1 MEKKDLPTIWAF
13 ASALWGTFKVPDT
26 KQRFDMA
33 MEIWSEM
40 LGEFEL
46 PIIKAAMIE
55 LSKESDFCTL
65 GKLAKQC
72 QTITKLAKGEIV
84 DVDEVLQKIISAVQ
98 TMDKK
103 KAFDELPE
111 IAKNVVGH
119 SSMLYKWAMMESSA
133 FHSVVVSKLTKSI
146 ERAMENNDKEQT
158 MEKLQIPIAKTKT
171 IEKKMD
177 FLELQQSVD
186 EIEI

>member
-1 MEKKDLPTIWAF
+1 MRKEDLPTIWAF

-26 KQRFDMA
+26 KQKFDMA
-33 MEIWSEM
+33 IEIWNEM
-40 LGEFEL
+40 LGEYEL
-46 PIIKAAMIE
+46 PIIKSAMIE

-72 QTITKLAKGEIV
+72 QIITKLSKGEIV
-84 DVDEVLQKIISAVQ
+84 DVDEVLRRIVLAVQ
-98 TMDKK
+98 TMDKR

-111 IAKNVVGH
+111 IAKTVVGH
-119 SSMLYKWAMMESSA
+119 PSALYKWAMMESGA
-133 FHSVVVSKLTKSI
+133 FHSVVVSQLRKGI
-146 ERAMENNDKEQT
+146 EKAMEIDDKEQT
-158 MEKLQIPIAKTKT
+158 MEKLQIPIAKNKA
-171 IEKKMD
+171 IERKMD